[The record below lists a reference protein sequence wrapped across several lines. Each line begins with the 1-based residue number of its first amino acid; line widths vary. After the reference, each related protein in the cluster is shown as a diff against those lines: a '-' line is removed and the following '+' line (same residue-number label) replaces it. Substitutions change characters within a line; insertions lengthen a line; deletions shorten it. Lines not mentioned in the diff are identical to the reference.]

1 MKTRINI
8 SVFSHRK
15 INNDDDEQSS
25 CMQNCFVQIDIFSS
39 FVLFPHLIRI
49 IIICLESIFPNSYI
63 FFFQLVIHK

>member
-15 INNDDDEQSS
+15 INNNDDEHGS
-25 CMQNCFVQIDIFSS
+25 CMQNCFVQIDIFTSS
-39 FVLFPHLIRI
+39 VLFPHLNRI
-49 IIICLESIFPNSYI
+49 IIICSESIFPTSYI